1 MDIRDLMTADPVV
14 CSSDSTLQAAA
25 TAMRDQHIGDVLVRD
40 ESGRLCGIVTDR
52 DLVVRG
58 LARSGDIGSM
68 TLADVCDGDL
78 HTVQADASVGDVIR
92 MMQERTIRRA
102 PVMQDDELVGIVS
115 LGDLAAR
122 LDGDSALGT
131 ISKASP
137 DD

>member
-14 CSSDSTLQAAA
+14 CSWDTDLRAAA
-25 TAMRDQHIGDVLVRD
+25 TAMRDRHIGDVLVRD
-40 ESGRLCGIVTDR
+40 GDGHLCGIVTDR

-58 LARSGDIGSM
+58 LARRADIETM
-68 TLADVCDGDL
+68 TLADVCDHEL
-78 HTVQADASVGDVIR
+78 HTVRVDASVGDVIR

-102 PVMQDDELVGIVS
+102 PVMDGDELVGIVS

-122 LDGDSALGT
+122 LDADSVLGA
-131 ISKASP
+131 ISKAAP